1 MISSSG
7 GFSMKYRPLYAAGA
21 VLLAGSWAVY
31 AQAQDKRL
39 DPPEGKANQQQQAP
53 SGATQKQEQPQGN
66 KAEQP
71 KEGERTQGGQA
82 DQRENAGKQTGKAD
96 QRENTENQA
105 GQQKERGGG
114 QSADGDNLKERN
126 KAEKSNASDPTN
138 QGAAA
143 DKNKQ
148 SAEKAGGG
156 KAKQREAS
164 GKLQPQQKT
173 VIKETIVK
181 RNVRP
186 AQINFSINIGTVV
199 PRTVVL
205 YDLPPIIIEV
215 APDYRGYKY
224 ILADDDTILVIDPET
239 WEIVDVIDV

>member
-1 MISSSG
+1 
-7 GFSMKYRPLYAAGA
+7 MKYRALYAAGA

-53 SGATQKQEQPQGN
+53 TGSTQNQEQPQGN
-66 KAEQP
+66 KTEQP
-71 KEGERTQGGQA
+71 KEGQGGQA
-82 DQRENAGKQTGKAD
+82 DQRENAGKQTGQTD
-96 QRENTENQA
+96 QRENSESQA

-114 QSADGDNLKERN
+114 QSADRDDPKERTN
-126 KAEKSNASDPTN
+126 ADKNNASDGNN
-138 QGAAA
+138 QGTAA
-143 DKNKQ
+143 DKKQ
-148 SAEKAGGG
+148 SAEKAGG

-186 AQINFSINIGTVV
+186 AQINFSVNVGTVV